1 MGSIPI
7 RGTIAL
13 SSNGRTADFGSANL
27 RSSRSGA
34 MQCDCSITFNLGVF
48 MKTMFVSAVAVLMFA
63 ACAKNAEEAQQG
75 ESAAI
80 QADTTFAAEKAAT
93 DSVKAVE
100 VKAEVPD
107 AK

>member
-1 MGSIPI
+1 
-7 RGTIAL
+7 
-13 SSNGRTADFGSANL
+13 
-27 RSSRSGA
+27 
-34 MQCDCSITFNLGVF
+34 
-48 MKTMFVSAVAVLMFA
+48 MKTMFVAVVAVLMFT

-75 ESAAI
+75 EAAAI

>member
-1 MGSIPI
+1 
-7 RGTIAL
+7 
-13 SSNGRTADFGSANL
+13 
-27 RSSRSGA
+27 
-34 MQCDCSITFNLGVF
+34 

-80 QADTTFAAEKAAT
+80 QADTIFAAEKAAT